1 MPVLFCA
8 CCPFAVSHSPLSIIM
23 ARWLLPENI
32 ADVLPSEA
40 RRIENLR
47 RALLDLFRRFG
58 YELVIPPLIEH
69 LDSLLTGSGRELGSK
84 TFQLIDQLSGRVLGL
99 RADMTPQVA
108 RIDAHLLNREG
119 VTRLCYSGSS
129 LHARPSGIFASREPL
144 QIGAELFG
152 HAGIEADLEVVELM
166 VRALAEAQVGEVRID
181 LCHMG
186 IVPALLE
193 AHPDELQALD
203 LDVEGLYALL
213 LSKDRPGL
221 SERFGARCHTEF
233 GKAVLSLP
241 DLYGSV
247 GGAHGFSLLAAARRA
262 LPMIPAIHQA
272 LDQLER
278 LCASPTWSRFPGVT
292 LSIDLADLRGY
303 RYHNGVSFA
312 AYVAGRADALARGG
326 RYDGV
331 GRAFGRSRAATGFS
345 LELRELAGLLPP
357 ADPDPAIRA
366 PWSDDPSLAQL
377 IAQLRAAG
385 EVVVQV
391 LPGHEEE
398 QQEFS
403 CDREIVRRQ
412 GTWQLSPLSRT
423 T

>member
-1 MPVLFCA
+1 
-8 CCPFAVSHSPLSIIM
+8 M

-69 LDSLLTGSGRELGSK
+69 LDSLLTGSGRELGRT
-84 TFQLIDQLSGRVLGL
+84 TFQLVDQLSGRTLGV

-108 RIDAHLLNREG
+108 RIDAHLLNRAG
-119 VTRLCYSGSS
+119 VTRLCYSGSA

-152 HAGIEADLEVVELM
+152 HAGIEADLEIVELM
-166 VRALAEAQVGEVRID
+166 VRALSVAQVGSVRID

-193 AHPDELQALD
+193 AFPDEVRALD
-203 LDVEGLYALL
+203 LDVEALYLLL
-213 LSKDRPGL
+213 LSKDQPGL
-221 SERFGARCHTEF
+221 LERFGERRSEPFARAILALPALYGTVGGTHGF
-233 GKAVLSLP
+233 AVLQ
-241 DLYGSV
+241 
-247 GGAHGFSLLAAARRA
+247 AARDA
-262 LPMIPAIHQA
+262 LPAVPAIHRA
-272 LDQLER
+272 LDELER
-278 LCASPTWSRFPGVT
+278 LCASPTWSRFPEVT

-312 AYVAGRADALARGG
+312 AYVAGRPDALGRGG

-345 LELRELAGLLPP
+345 LELRELASMLPA

-366 PWSDDPSLAQL
+366 PWSDDPALAGL

-391 LPGHEEE
+391 LPGHEDE
-398 QQEFS
+398 QQEFA
-403 CDREIVRRQ
+403 CDREIVLRQ
-412 GTWQLSPLSRT
+412 GSWQLSPLERT

>member
-1 MPVLFCA
+1 
-8 CCPFAVSHSPLSIIM
+8 
-23 ARWLLPENI
+23 
-32 ADVLPSEA
+32 
-40 RRIENLR
+40 
-47 RALLDLFRRFG
+47 
-58 YELVIPPLIEH
+58 
-69 LDSLLTGSGRELGSK
+69 
-84 TFQLIDQLSGRVLGL
+84 
-99 RADMTPQVA
+99 
-108 RIDAHLLNREG
+108 
-119 VTRLCYSGSS
+119 
-129 LHARPSGIFASREPL
+129 
-144 QIGAELFG
+144 
-152 HAGIEADLEVVELM
+152 
-166 VRALAEAQVGEVRID
+166 
-181 LCHMG
+181 MG

>member
-1 MPVLFCA
+1 
-8 CCPFAVSHSPLSIIM
+8 M

-58 YELVIPPLIEH
+58 YELVIPPLVEH

-84 TFQLIDQLSGRVLGL
+84 TFQLVDQLSGRTLGL

-119 VTRLCYSGSS
+119 VTRLCYSGSA
-129 LHARPSGIFASREPL
+129 LHARPSGIFASREPF

-152 HAGIEADLEVVELM
+152 HAGVEADLEVVELM
-166 VRALAEAQVGEVRID
+166 VRALAQAQVGEVRID

-193 AHPDELQALD
+193 AYPDELHALD

-213 LSKDRPGL
+213 LSKDQPGL
-221 SERFGARCHTEF
+221 AERFGSRRSTAF

-241 DLYGSV
+241 ALYGSV
-247 GGAHGFSLLAAARRA
+247 GGSHGFALISAARRA
-262 LPMIPAIHQA
+262 LPDVSAIHQA
-272 LDQLER
+272 LGQLER

-292 LSIDLADLRGY
+292 LSVDLADLRGY
-303 RYHNGVSFA
+303 R
-312 AYVAGRADALARGG
+312 
-326 RYDGV
+326 
-331 GRAFGRSRAATGFS
+331 
-345 LELRELAGLLPP
+345 
-357 ADPDPAIRA
+357 
-366 PWSDDPSLAQL
+366 
-377 IAQLRAAG
+377 
-385 EVVVQV
+385 
-391 LPGHEEE
+391 
-398 QQEFS
+398 
-403 CDREIVRRQ
+403 
-412 GTWQLSPLSRT
+412 
-423 T
+423 